1 MVARIVARIVD
12 NVSHNPSNNASHNPS
27 HNPFMTRNDQKIS
40 ALKEI
45 QKISDEKNFK
55 QGEIIFKEGD
65 IHPNF
70 YLILKGTVEIS
81 KKTTDGNSKVIAE
94 IGEGE
99 FLGEGALSGTTKKP
113 ATAVATSDVIAMSI
127 SVESF
132 EKLMEKDP
140 KTVVDFLL
148 SVLAGA
154 NNRLAETNTNL
165 MALYEMSQ
173 LMHMYADDL
182 NGLANGI
189 IEKLVAITDSKDG
202 IFLLK
207 NPFSE
212 SYRVIYSS
220 SKELDLSALNG
231 YDLGRTQNLND
242 EKGRFLIVNLKDM
255 GNIVLRRSAESAEYD
270 THLLRLVTLVADQA
284 ANTVKEASEKASLK
298 AKKLLE
304 RKHFDI

>member
-1 MVARIVARIVD
+1 M
-12 NVSHNPSNNASHNPS
+12 NG
-27 HNPFMTRNDQKIS
+27 NDQKIS

-45 QKISDEKNFK
+45 QKISDEKTFK
-55 QGEIIFKEGD
+55 QGEIIFKEGE

-81 KKTTDGNSKVIAE
+81 KKTTEGTLKVIAE

-99 FLGEGALSGTTKKP
+99 FLGEGALSGTIKKP
-113 ATAVATSDVIAMSI
+113 ATAVATSDVTAMSI
-127 SVESF
+127 SIESF
-132 EKLMEKDP
+132 EKLMEKEP
-140 KTVVDFLL
+140 RTVVDFLL
-148 SVLAGA
+148 SVLQGA
-154 NNRLAETNTNL
+154 NSRLAESNTNL

-173 LMHMYADDL
+173 LMHAYADDL

-189 IEKLVAITDSKDG
+189 IGKLISITDSKDG
-202 IFLLK
+202 IFILK

-220 SKELDLSALNG
+220 SKELDLPALSG
-231 YDLGRTQNLND
+231 YDLVRTQIIND
-242 EKGRFLIVNLKDM
+242 EKGRFLIVNMKDM
-255 GNIVLRRSAESAEYD
+255 GSIVLRRSANSAEYD
-270 THLLRLVTLVADQA
+270 TYLLRLVTLVADQA
-284 ANTVKEASEKASLK
+284 ANTVKEASEKASIK